1 MGLFDLLSGEDSAA
15 VMPAVQVPDIPE
27 MSVQEKM
34 NLEKQTTGLYLSGH
48 PMDEYRPLLRG
59 MDVVPIGEILEC
71 FENGDETYQDEQI
84 VNIAGIVEAIK
95 MKTTRSGSM
104 MAYVTVEDDTGS
116 MELLTFSTILNQ
128 YGSLLYE
135 NAAVILNGRISVRDE
150 KPPQMVVNR
159 VMQVGDM
166 KDLDAAQ
173 TARQAAAQAHT
184 VYLKIENS
192 GQKSAKKVL
201 PILKMFPG
209 RARAVIYF
217 ADTGARMGGAC
228 ALDERMLQELREQL
242 GEKNVVVK

>member
-1 MGLFDLLSGEDSAA
+1 MGLFDLLSGEDAPAA
-15 VMPAVQVPDIPE
+15 MPAIPVPNIPE
-27 MSVQEKM
+27 LSAQEKM
-34 NLEKQTTGLYLSGH
+34 SLEKQTTGLYLSGH
-48 PMDEYRPLLRG
+48 PMDDYRPLLRG

-71 FENGDETYQDEQI
+71 FENGEDTYQDEQI
-84 VNIAGIVEAIK
+84 VNIAGIVETVK

-116 MELLTFSTILNQ
+116 MELLTFSTILGQ

-135 NAAVILNGRISVRDE
+135 NSPVILNGRISVRDE

-159 VMQVGDM
+159 VMPIGDM

-173 TARQAAAQAHT
+173 AARQAAAQAHT
-184 VYLKIENS
+184 VYLRIENS
-192 GQKSAKKVL
+192 AQRSAKKIL

-209 RARAVIYF
+209 KARAVIYF
-217 ADTGARMGGAC
+217 ADTGVRMGGSC
-228 ALDERMLQELREQL
+228 ALDERMLCELREQL

>member
-1 MGLFDLLSGEDSAA
+1 
-15 VMPAVQVPDIPE
+15 MPAVQVPDIPE

-135 NAAVILNGRISVRDE
+135 NAAVILNG
-150 KPPQMVVNR
+150 QH
-159 VMQVGDM
+159 
-166 KDLDAAQ
+166 LC
-173 TARQAAAQAHT
+173 AR
-184 VYLKIENS
+184 
-192 GQKSAKKVL
+192 
-201 PILKMFPG
+201 
-209 RARAVIYF
+209 
-217 ADTGARMGGAC
+217 
-228 ALDERMLQELREQL
+228 
-242 GEKNVVVK
+242 

>member
-1 MGLFDLLSGEDSAA
+1 
-15 VMPAVQVPDIPE
+15 MPAVPAPDIPE
-27 MSVQEKM
+27 LSAQERM
-34 NLEKQTTGLYLSGH
+34 NYEKQTTGLYLSGH
-48 PMDEYRPLLRG
+48 PMDDYRPLLRG

-71 FENGDETYQDEQI
+71 FENGEDTYQDEQI

-116 MELLTFSTILNQ
+116 MELLTFSSILGQ
-128 YGSLLYE
+128 YGSMLYE

-150 KPPQMVVNR
+150 KPPQLVVNR
-159 VMQVGDM
+159 VTPIGDM
-166 KDLDAAQ
+166 QDADLAQAARQ
-173 TARQAAAQAHT
+173 TASQAHT
-184 VYLKIENS
+184 LYLRIEDAS
-192 GQKSAKKVL
+192 SRAAKKVL

-209 RARAVIYF
+209 RARAVIYY
-217 ADTGARMGGAC
+217 ADTGARMGGSC